1 MKIFGVLF
9 LLLVLIG
16 GIGFYQGWF
25 SMSSNQGDSESRNVD
40 VNLTVDRDK
49 MEADK
54 NAVKNKVQELAGE
67 AKDEVNELVRPA
79 TEPSPTKQ

>member
-25 SMSSNQGDSESRNVD
+25 SMSSNQSDSESGKVD

-49 MEADK
+49 MDADK
-54 NAVKNKVQELAGE
+54 DAVKAKVQELTGE
-67 AKDEVNELVRPA
+67 AKEEVNELVGPA
-79 TEPSPTKQ
+79 TNSSSTE

>member
-9 LLLVLIG
+9 LLLVLVG

-25 SMSSNQGDSESRNVD
+25 SMSTNQGDSKSRKVD

-49 MEADK
+49 MDADK
-54 NAVKNKVQELAGE
+54 EVVKDKAQELVGE
-67 AKDEVNELVRPA
+67 AKKLVQPA
-79 TEPSPTKQ
+79 TKPSQTE